1 MSKVDWKTIVKGISP
16 ILGTAL
22 GGPAGGAALAAI
34 SNAVLGK
41 RDGTEAEV
49 AAAVAG
55 GNPDTYLQL
64 RRAEHDFL
72 VKMKEQDVKLE
83 EIYSGDVAQ
92 VNQTMR
98 EESKSEHWI
107 QYSWRPYWG
116 FISATAFGVVC
127 VFVCVLAY
135 QAIFKGKPEAI
146 NMIPALVGAFAILF
160 GIPGAILGV
169 ASWHR
174 GMMKREKNGP

>member
-1 MSKVDWKTIVKGISP
+1 MSKVDWKAIVKGISP

-83 EIYSGDVAQ
+83 EIYSGDVVQ

-98 EESKSEHWI
+98 EEAKSEHWL
-107 QYSWRPYWG
+107 QYAWRPIWG
-116 FISATAFGVVC
+116 LVSAAAFFVVC
-127 VFVCVLAY
+127 CFVGYLSYLAVS
-135 QAIFKGKPEAI
+135 GKDPAAI
-146 NMIPALVGAFAILF
+146 NMIPGLVSSFALLF